1 MTFSPT
7 LNEQE
12 TMHCEEEHKVEPTL
26 PGEEKK
32 QKTPIDAFVV
42 NMHFVLQHVFKGL
55 LCWSFYVILHL
66 APPLGSLMGRETAE
80 HGSRLMV
87 LIVSL

>member
-1 MTFSPT
+1 MFWRWASRRPQCPPPRFHCPLSAALRGIVTFSPT

-42 NMHFVLQHVFKGL
+42 NMHFVLQHSKD
-55 LCWSFYVILHL
+55 CYVG
-66 APPLGSLMGRETAE
+66 AFM
-80 HGSRLMV
+80 
-87 LIVSL
+87 